1 MEVEKTCPKCP
12 NSPRMLK
19 LEGKS
24 IVPHLA
30 VDMSISTKSGTYLQ
44 AYECPHCRLVEF
56 YRIER

>member
-1 MEVEKTCPKCP
+1 
-12 NSPRMLK
+12 MLK